1 MSQPFQSL
9 YKRPGNNQGKYDILA
24 AASGSSILCF
34 DIVSGDLASVWTSQQ
49 DPEKSLKKAA
59 VAETQRLNKSTL
71 NETATNGSKRPSK
84 RQKVSLLGEGSGTF
98 TGHPFENDH
107 DLGAEAATALQ
118 HLSAIIKLTG
128 TRDGRYLIAV
138 TDDKCIR
145 VLEFQQDGFLKQLSE
160 RYGLAD
166 KSSTTKFGC

>member
-1 MSQPFQSL
+1 MSRPFQSL
-9 YKRPGNNQGKYDILA
+9 YKRPGENQGKYGILA

-49 DPEKSLKKAA
+49 DPENSLKKAA
-59 VAETQRLNKSTL
+59 VAEKQRLNNPAL
-71 NETATNGSKRPSK
+71 NETANNGSKRPSK
-84 RQKVSLLGEGSGTF
+84 RQKVSSLGEGSGTS
-98 TGHPFENDH
+98 TGHPFENDR
-107 DLGAEAATALQ
+107 DLEAEPAPALQ
-118 HLSAIIKLTG
+118 HSSAIIKLTG

-145 VLEFQQDGFLKQLSE
+145 VLEFEQDGFLKQLSE

-166 KSSTTKFGC
+166 KSLTTKFGC